1 MDSKESKTPMNMKW
15 GKGAKAQ
22 RGVAKLC
29 RTLHN
34 KAAKAP

>member
-1 MDSKESKTPMNMKW
+1 MKW

-34 KAAKAP
+34 KAAKEPTPLLREGKHEQ